1 MQRSTEQAHRSGSQP
16 ERLFL
21 SLLLQD
27 GQPWSVSFSPE
38 LAKCIGSYARIPEF
52 VQAGHL
58 LNIHGPE
65 GLTSAA

>member
-1 MQRSTEQAHRSGSQP
+1 MQRTTEQAPRPGAQP

-21 SLLLQD
+21 SLRLRN
-27 GQPWSVSFSPE
+27 GQAWSISFSSE
-38 LAKCIGSYARIPEF
+38 LEKCIGRYARIPEF
-52 VQAGHL
+52 AQAGHL